1 MILIILPVK
10 GNNNQSIFRAD
21 LLNALTTW
29 YIFFAFFF
37 KKIVHDEENL
47 VDLHYFQDESL

>member
-29 YIFFAFFF
+29 YIFFSFFL